1 MLSGVAENRSTT
13 FRVAAVETGH
23 AAIEK
28 NDSLGLAFT
37 AQSGFGGKTS
47 GRTVLRIK
55 LISGFI
61 FLAFVIDQFL
71 LMIVE
76 IIFLDHADH
85 FHVCFDRISYLS
97 NQ

>member
-1 MLSGVAENRSTT
+1 MFSGVVENRSTT
-13 FRVAAVETGH
+13 FRVATVETGH

-28 NDSLGLAFT
+28 KHSLSLAYL
-37 AQSGFGGKTS
+37 AQSGFGGKSS
-47 GRTVLRIK
+47 GRTVLRAR

-76 IIFLDHADH
+76 IIF
-85 FHVCFDRISYLS
+85 
-97 NQ
+97 